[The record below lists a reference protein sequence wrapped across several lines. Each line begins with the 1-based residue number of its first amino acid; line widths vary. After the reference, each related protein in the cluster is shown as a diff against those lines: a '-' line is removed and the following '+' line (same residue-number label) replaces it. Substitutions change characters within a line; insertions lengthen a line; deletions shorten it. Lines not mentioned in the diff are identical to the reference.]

1 MPKLTSGNQIVD
13 EMAQISI
20 KGNVIPQ
27 EWYKHVTRKNGKP
40 HLLAISILGD
50 VVYWHRP
57 TELRD
62 ENTGYIIG
70 WKKKFKGDR
79 LQKTYKYYSN
89 MFGESKDSVKAAFD
103 VLVELGVIVRDFVSI
118 EHADGTYSSNVMYI
132 DIVTDRLRDIT
143 FGYDESEVTFTDE
156 NEYEEDINPDAENEM
171 RGDIPKNNQ
180 GVPLKFSGRVP
191 KILDQEAGNNGG
203 APIKQQAPFPE
214 NFPPYPPK
222 DSDTYTNNNTNT
234 VTDSDSDNKANN
246 YQGDYPHSFTSFI
259 HSVKAPVSETES
271 GYGYPMNERTSEGTS
286 ERDVSNNPDY
296 DHYKDLI
303 SRNIQIDRLM
313 RDHCAN
319 KKLLNRI
326 LKILVDTVC
335 SGENHMFVA
344 REDRPIEVIK
354 AKYLSLEH
362 KHIEH
367 VLHNLPEDDSNV
379 GLKDKFLMAYLFN
392 APDTID
398 QICKTSQIRQK
409 KEKTSF
415 SNFKQNEY
423 DYEELE
429 RLALSRR

>member
-103 VLVELGVIVRDFVSI
+103 VLVELGVIVRDFESI

-132 DIVTDRLRDIT
+132 DIVTERLKDIT
-143 FGYDESEVTFTDE
+143 FGYDEAEVPFVDESEYDE
-156 NEYEEDINPDAENEM
+156 DVNPNAENET
-171 RGDIPKNNQ
+171 RGDIPQNNQ

-191 KILDQEAGNNGG
+191 KILDQVVGNNGG
-203 APIKQQAPFPE
+203 ASVKQQSPLPE
-214 NFPPYPPK
+214 NFPPYPREK
-222 DSDTYTNNNTNT
+222 LDTYTNNNTNT
-234 VTDSDSDNKANN
+234 VTDNEADN
-246 YQGDYPHSFTSFI
+246 YQGDYSHSFTSFI
-259 HSVKAPVSETES
+259 HSDRAPVPETDS
-271 GYGYPMNERTSEGTS
+271 GYGYPMSERTSE
-286 ERDVSNNPDY
+286 RDESDNPDY
-296 DHYKDLI
+296 EHYKDLI
-303 SRNIQIDRLM
+303 SKNIQFDRLM
-313 RDHCAN
+313 RDHCGN
-319 KKLLNRI
+319 KKLINRI

-335 SGENHMFVA
+335 TRENHMFVA

-354 AKYLSLEH
+354 ARYLSLEH

-367 VLHNLPEDDSNV
+367 VLQNLPEDDSNV

-392 APDTID
+392 APDTIE

-409 KEKTSF
+409 KEKTNF

-429 RLALSRR
+429 RIALGRR

>member
-89 MFGESKDSVKAAFD
+89 MYGESKDSVKAAFD
-103 VLVELGVIVRDFVSI
+103 VLVELGVIVRDFESI

-132 DIVTDRLRDIT
+132 DIVTERLKDIT
-143 FGYDESEVTFTDE
+143 FGYDEAEVLFVDESEYDEDVNPNSE
-156 NEYEEDINPDAENEM
+156 NETK
-171 RGDIPKNNQ
+171 GDIPQNNQ

-191 KILDQEAGNNGG
+191 KILDQVVGNNGG
-203 APIKQQAPFPE
+203 APVKQQSPLPE
-214 NFPPYPPK
+214 NFPPYPPEN
-222 DSDTYTNNNTNT
+222 SDAYTNINTNT
-234 VTDSDSDNKANN
+234 VTDSESDNKANIN
-246 YQGDYPHSFTSFI
+246 QGDYSHSFTSFI
-259 HSVKAPVSETES
+259 HSDQASVPETDS
-271 GYGYPMNERTSEGTS
+271 GYSYPMSERTR
-286 ERDVSNNPDY
+286 EREESDNPDY
-296 DHYKDLI
+296 EHYKDLI
-303 SRNIQIDRLM
+303 SKNIQFDRLM
-313 RDHCAN
+313 RKHCGN
-319 KKLLNRI
+319 KKLINRI

-335 SGENHMFVA
+335 SRENHMFVA

-354 AKYLSLEH
+354 ARYMSLEH

-367 VLHNLPEDDSNV
+367 VLQNLPEDDSNV

-392 APDTID
+392 APDTIE

-409 KEKTSF
+409 KEKTNF